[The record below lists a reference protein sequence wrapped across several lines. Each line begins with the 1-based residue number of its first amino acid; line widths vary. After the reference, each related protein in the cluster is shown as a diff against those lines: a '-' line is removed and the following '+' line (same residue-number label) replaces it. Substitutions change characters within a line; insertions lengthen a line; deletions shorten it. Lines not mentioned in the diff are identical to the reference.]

1 MKMGRKRKENIKK
14 ERKQK
19 KNEREKEWE
28 WMKAVSGRKNGE
40 KKWPLGFDFWNGWW
54 RLKMKKNGQDQFSHM
69 GIESWAQGWA
79 KIKME

>member
-1 MKMGRKRKENIKK
+1 
-14 ERKQK
+14 
-19 KNEREKEWE
+19 
-28 WMKAVSGRKNGE
+28 MKAVSGRKNGE

-54 RLKMKKNGQDQFSHM
+54 RLKMKKNGQNQFSHM

>member
-1 MKMGRKRKENIKK
+1 MDEVC
-14 ERKQK
+14 
-19 KNEREKEWE
+19 EWAEE
-28 WMKAVSGRKNGE
+28 WGKNGL
-40 KKWPLGFDFWNGWW
+40 LGFDFWNGWW